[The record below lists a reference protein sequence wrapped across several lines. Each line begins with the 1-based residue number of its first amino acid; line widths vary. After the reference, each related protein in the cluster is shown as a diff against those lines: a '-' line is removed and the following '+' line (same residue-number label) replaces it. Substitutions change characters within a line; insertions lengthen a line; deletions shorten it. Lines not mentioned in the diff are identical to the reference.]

1 MKAYPAMSTY
11 LTLAL
16 FRDLTV
22 VPASYVDEVQAA
34 HAGWVDKQ
42 LDYWSRW
49 IDSRLRKRYA
59 SPFAAHDDTPPT
71 PVAVQGWLER
81 LVTARVMLKRG
92 VDQNDEQVQTVLE
105 EHRTAK
111 EEILE
116 AARSDENLFDLPL
129 RTDGDASAINRGGP
143 KGYSEQSPYV
153 FMDEQ
158 AETAHAE
165 DRNGGG
171 TVHG

>member
-1 MKAYPAMSTY
+1 MKAYPTMSIY
-11 LTLAL
+11 LTLAK

-22 VPASYVDEVQAA
+22 VPASYVDEVELA
-34 HAGWVDKQ
+34 HAGWVDGQ
-42 LDYWSRW
+42 LEYWSRW

-59 SPFAAHDDTPPT
+59 SPFAAHDADPPT

-105 EHRTAK
+105 EHQAAK
-111 EEILE
+111 GEILE
-116 AARSDENLFDLPL
+116 AAKSDENLFDLPV
-129 RTDGDASAINRGGP
+129 RTSGDATAVSKGGP
-143 KGYSEQSPYV
+143 RSYSEQSPYAA
-153 FMDEQ
+153 FDEQ
-158 AETAHAE
+158 ARVGRTE
-165 DRNGGG
+165 DRNGRG